1 MAGQAWTT
9 EDKVVAS
16 GALGGLIGI
25 LGGVANALLK
35 AKQDK
40 DNQGR

>member
-1 MAGQAWTT
+1 MASQSWTT
-9 EDKVVAS
+9 EDKVVA
-16 GALGGLIGI
+16 GGVVGGLIGI